1 LGAHSAPYPDRY
13 ACTNHVLGN
22 SSDNARAVDR
32 KALESRVLTELC
44 ERMMT
49 PEIAAEAMRACTQ
62 KIKSAQPLTPKLI
75 GIHPPRASR
84 SRESIAE
91 IVCVIE
97 QRGWHRALSDRL
109 TELEA
114 KQDSLTAR

>member
-1 LGAHSAPYPDRY
+1 
-13 ACTNHVLGN
+13 VLGN

-62 KIKSAQPLTPKLI
+62 EINRLNRQRRSSSESTRRELTEAAK
-75 GIHPPRASR
+75 A
-84 SRESIAE
+84 IAE
-91 IVCVIE
+91 IVRIE
-97 QRGWHRALSDRL
+97 QGGWHRALSDRL